1 MVEAGRPNQV
11 KRTRKDL
18 LQAAAKLTRQG
29 RKPSLEEVAAEAMV
43 SRATAYRYFPSVEA
57 LILEA
62 ALDQAAPD
70 PETLFAGGAVAADPV
85 ARVRHAEAA
94 LHAMTMANEV
104 GLRMN
109 LANALERS
117 VSGADGPLRQ
127 NRRTAL
133 IEAALSP
140 FAKDFDPTA
149 LDRVTKALALFFGTE
164 AMIVFKDVLQVGDAE
179 AGAVKAWAIQ
189 ALVEAARRRT

>member
-1 MVEAGRPNQV
+1 MAERPNQV

-70 PETLFAGGAVAADPV
+70 PETLFANGVAADPV
-85 ARVRHAEAA
+85 ARLRHAEAA
-94 LHAMTMANEV
+94 LHAMTSANEV
-104 GLRMN
+104 QLRMM

-117 VSGADGPLRQ
+117 VSGADGQAPLRQ
-127 NRRTAL
+127 NRRTPL
-133 IEAALSP
+133 IEAALAP
-140 FAKDFDPTA
+140 FAGEFEPAA
-149 LDRVTKALALFFGTE
+149 LDRLTKALALIFGTE
-164 AMIVFKDVLQVGDAE
+164 AMIVFKDVLQVDDAE
-179 AGAVKAWAIQ
+179 AVAVKAWAIE
-189 ALVEAARRRT
+189 ALAAAARRRS